1 MIIKY
6 IKESDRLIKW
16 KTNSSSLAA
25 QVSETLI
32 IISNNHKMEEQVG
45 ISVMEPEATRNLVRM
60 ANPRSQYANFLRAL
74 KAARRD
80 NNAISI
86 IQRTFKNISSSQ
98 EVVKTVACKIMEI
111 NGLEEQLFLPKEDL
125 EEEEEVVLK
134 CHTLPISQAPVEA
147 ENHICQAAVEEE
159 SLVGLE
165 PNAKKETLALSRIL
179 TEWKKKLRSMQQGQI
194 LE

>member
-1 MIIKY
+1 M
-6 IKESDRLIKW
+6 
-16 KTNSSSLAA
+16 
-25 QVSETLI
+25 
-32 IISNNHKMEEQVG
+32 G

-60 ANPRSQYANFLRAL
+60 ANPRSQYANFLWAL

-98 EVVKTVACKIMEI
+98 EVVKTVACKIMET

-125 EEEEEVVLK
+125 EEEEVVLK

-165 PNAKKETLALSRIL
+165 PNAKKETLVLSRIL
-179 TEWKKKLRSMQQGQI
+179 TEWKKKLRSMQQGQTPEFQKEHVTTFPRGAVSRSNA
-194 LE
+194 LSLTFYQEAKLLFN

>member
-45 ISVMEPEATRNLVRM
+45 ILAMELEATRNLVKM
-60 ANPRSQYANFLRAL
+60 ENLRSQYAHFLWAL

-98 EVVKTVACKIMEI
+98 EVVKTVACKIMET

-125 EEEEEVVLK
+125 EEE
-134 CHTLPISQAPVEA
+134 
-147 ENHICQAAVEEE
+147 
-159 SLVGLE
+159 
-165 PNAKKETLALSRIL
+165 
-179 TEWKKKLRSMQQGQI
+179 
-194 LE
+194 